1 MSLEVRVF
9 ELEDHAQA
17 AALWES
23 IDGIGLSSATSLEGV
38 ARFLERNPGL
48 SFVASHDGVVVGTVL
63 CGHDGRRGLI
73 HSVAVH
79 AAHRR
84 QGLARAMVKRALA
97 ALKEQG
103 IEKCHLFVFN
113 DNAEGRAFWKRIG
126 AEDRTDLGVF
136 SLYT

>member
-17 AALWES
+17 LALWES
-23 IDGIGLSSATSLEGV
+23 IDGVGLSGATSFEGV

-48 SFVASHDGVVVGTVL
+48 SFVATQGGGIVGTIL

-73 HSVAVH
+73 HSLAVAPT
-79 AAHRR
+79 HRR
-84 QGLARAMVKRALA
+84 QGLARAMIARALA
-97 ALKEQG
+97 ALRDSG

-113 DNAEGRAFWKRIG
+113 DNAEGRAFWRHIG

-136 SLYT
+136 SLLT